1 MTSHR
6 ADTTSSLDPLDH
18 INPFTVLM
26 DARLQLLAA
35 IDALKGAE
43 SERVATALGSVVA
56 HDHAIGEIARA
67 WALGD
72 RTFEGVPTPRARVA
86 SATVDEANE
95 ARAGLIEA
103 LSVAEVSFEL
113 EVFFPWAGSETWQL
127 HLIGLAM
134 HEGACAHALRE
145 GDPLPG
151 FAEV

>member
-1 MTSHR
+1 MTSHSAGR
-6 ADTTSSLDPLDH
+6 TSSPDPLDH

-43 SERVATALGSVVA
+43 AERVATALGSVVA
-56 HDHAIGEIARA
+56 HDDAIGEVARA
-67 WALGD
+67 WATGD
-72 RTFEGVPTPRARVA
+72 RTFEGVATPRERAG
-86 SATVDEANE
+86 SATVEEANT
-95 ARAGLIEA
+95 ARASLLEA
-103 LSVAEVSFEL
+103 LSIAEVSFEL
-113 EVFFPWAGSETWQL
+113 EVRFPWAGDETWQL

-151 FAEV
+151 FAEA

>member
-1 MTSHR
+1 MTSYD
-6 ADTTSSLDPLDH
+6 AGVTSSRDPLDQ

-35 IDALKGAE
+35 IDGLKGAE
-43 SERVATALGSVVA
+43 AERVATALGSVVA

-67 WALGD
+67 WAAGD
-72 RTFEGVPTPRARVA
+72 RTFEGVATPRERAA
-86 SATVDEANE
+86 SATVDEANA
-95 ARAGLIEA
+95 ARAGLLEA
-103 LSVAEVSFEL
+103 LSIAEVSFEL
-113 EVFFPWAGSETWQL
+113 EVRFPWAGHETWQL

-151 FAEV
+151 FAEA

>member
-1 MTSHR
+1 MTSYR
-6 ADTTSSLDPLDH
+6 AGTTSSLDPLDH

-35 IDALKGAE
+35 VDALKGAE
-43 SERVATALGSVVA
+43 SERVAIALGSVVA
-56 HDHAIGEIARA
+56 HDHAIGEVARA
-67 WALGD
+67 WASGE
-72 RTFEGVPTPRARVA
+72 RTFEGVATPRERAGN
-86 SATVDEANE
+86 ATVEEAND
-95 ARAGLIEA
+95 ARSGLIEA
-103 LSVAEVSFEL
+103 LGTAGVSFEL
-113 EVFFPWAGSETWQL
+113 EVLFPWAGSETWQL